1 MLTPE
6 DNVLLTRTDRGTP
19 MGETIRRFWLPILL
33 SEELPE
39 PDSAPVRVRVV
50 GENLVAFRATD
61 GSIGLLEEIC
71 PHRRAS
77 LFWGRNEEQ
86 GLRCVYHGWKF
97 DTSGSVCRHAQRAF
111 RIRVQAPGAN
121 PRLPG
126 TRFRRHDLGL
136 HGTEGGDA

>member
-6 DNVLLTRTDRGTP
+6 DNELLTRTDRGTP
-19 MGETIRRFWLPILL
+19 MGEAIRRFWLPILL
-33 SEELPE
+33 QRRASRV
-39 PDSAPVRVRVV
+39 DCAPVRVRVV
-50 GENLVAFRATD
+50 GENLVAFQATD

-97 DTSGSVCRHAQRAF
+97 DTSRAVCGHAQRAG
-111 RIRVQAPGAN
+111 RIRVQAAGAN
-121 PRLPG
+121 HAPTRPRIS
-126 TRFRRHDLGL
+126 
-136 HGTEGGDA
+136 AA